1 MSISKDNEKKDEE
14 HDCCDMETCAHQQQ
28 EPPMLRD
35 VMKTLEENKTIPEGW
50 VMVFMFA
57 DPEEANDGTQTDFFF
72 KAFATS
78 RDLEHKKTVMMY
90 KDLPITRHDLA
101 WFGDWDFMADVIE
114 ATEAEVGANLVR
126 FVEEGTLSQMPR
138 MDFMFANKTPP
149 PADDVQPEDEELF

>member
-72 KAFATS
+72 TLTDFDFLLKFLAIFLTCA
-78 RDLEHKKTVMMY
+78 
-90 KDLPITRHDLA
+90 IT
-101 WFGDWDFMADVIE
+101 E
-114 ATEAEVGANLVR
+114 
-126 FVEEGTLSQMPR
+126 
-138 MDFMFANKTPP
+138 NK
-149 PADDVQPEDEELF
+149 LLRSF